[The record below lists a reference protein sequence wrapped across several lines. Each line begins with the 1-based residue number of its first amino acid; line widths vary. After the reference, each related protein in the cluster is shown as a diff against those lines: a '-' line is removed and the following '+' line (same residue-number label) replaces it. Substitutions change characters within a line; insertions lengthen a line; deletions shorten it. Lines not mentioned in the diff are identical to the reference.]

1 MKMSIRGQFKK
12 IESKHVVCKLNPDFR
27 CPAECS
33 CNQCNIPIIMMLE
46 RILDADRII
55 MERGVE

>member
-1 MKMSIRGQFKK
+1 MNIRGQFKK
-12 IESKHVVCKLNPDFR
+12 IESNHIVCKLNPDFI

-46 RILDADRII
+46 KILDADRII
-55 MERGVE
+55 MERM